1 MGSMRR
7 SARDPKRS
15 HRPES
20 PVRTLDD
27 RRLHEVRAGSSII
40 KPAQLAQLT
49 WSDDWL
55 API

>member
-1 MGSMRR
+1 MKR

-20 PVRTLDD
+20 PVLTLDD
-27 RRLHEVRAGSSII
+27 RCLREVHGGSSII
-40 KPAQLAQLT
+40 KPAQIAQLT